1 MRRIHQRIA
10 STWLR
15 KQANRKPSNR
25 QRAKN
30 RQVFN
35 AMENGGLLSVSE
47 IAKRARMSE
56 RDTLV
61 ALGWL
66 KKGGIVWEQHRMYER
81 VR

>member
-15 KQANRKPSNR
+15 KQAVKISDR

-35 AMENGGLLSVSE
+35 AMTVGDLLSVSE

-81 VR
+81 VK

>member
-1 MRRIHQRIA
+1 MNMYKRIA
-10 STWLR
+10 SAWLR
-15 KQANRKPSNR
+15 KQAVKISDR

-35 AMENGGLLSVSE
+35 AMTVGDLLSVSE

-81 VR
+81 VK

>member
-15 KQANRKPSNR
+15 KQAVKISDR

-35 AMENGGLLSVSE
+35 AMTVGDLLSVSE

-66 KKGGIVWEQHRMYER
+66 KKGGLVWEQHRMYER
-81 VR
+81 VK